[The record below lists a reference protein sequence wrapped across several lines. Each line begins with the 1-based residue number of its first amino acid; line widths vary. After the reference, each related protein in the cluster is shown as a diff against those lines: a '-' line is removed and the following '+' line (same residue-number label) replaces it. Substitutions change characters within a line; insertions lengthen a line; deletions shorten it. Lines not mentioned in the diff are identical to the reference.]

1 MSSDHTRGIYA
12 IILTYNCAQFLENT
26 IKLIP
31 ENTFERVI
39 VMDDASTDGTM
50 AEAERLGIE
59 AYTHEHGGYGGN
71 LKFGLKKAVELG
83 AEFIVEIHG
92 DGQFASSIPTAIE
105 MHRSGHDMVL
115 GNRWYNLLQP
125 LRDKMSLIRYFG
137 NMTLS
142 GLGCIV
148 LGLRQLDLFTG
159 FRAYSK
165 KLVETCDWTNTCDDY
180 FFSFEIIVLAR
191 FANLKIGHVPARSF
205 YDQDHTSI
213 SLWKGFL
220 EIVQTPYALFQY
232 LCARVGIRFGIFSRK
247 HLTSGANGSAAD
259 HNQ

>member
-1 MSSDHTRGIYA
+1 MSSADNHGIFA
-12 IILTYNCAQFLENT
+12 IILTYNCAHFLENT
-26 IKLIP
+26 YKVIP
-31 ENTFERVI
+31 KDIFERII
-39 VMDDASTDGTM
+39 VMDDASSDDTM
-50 AEAERLGIE
+50 AVAERLGIE

-71 LKFGLKKAVELG
+71 LKFALNKAVELG

-115 GNRWYNLLQP
+115 GNRYYDMLQP

-137 NMTLS
+137 NLTLS
-142 GLGCIV
+142 SLGKFV
-148 LGLRQLDLFTG
+148 LGLDQVDLFTG

-165 KLVETCDWTNTCDDY
+165 QLVEKCDWTNTCDDY
-180 FFSFEIIVLAR
+180 FFSFEIIVLTR
-191 FANLKIGHVPARSF
+191 FANLKVGHVPARSF

-220 EIVQTPYALFQY
+220 EIVQTPYTLLQY
-232 LCARVGIRFGIFSRK
+232 LLARMGIRVGIFSKK
-247 HLTSGANGSAAD
+247 HLSSK
-259 HNQ
+259 Q